1 MLSSTTILKTSSN
14 VAINYQQYI
23 YPIIINKLTTY
34 NYNIKNKNYSSININ
49 SQSIQ
54 FQNEFQKNLKI
65 YNNVKNNNNYDN
77 ISRFFIENNNI
88 DKKVMKHFFSST
100 KLNYARQQQQQQSFK
115 NNESFNE
122 PVGASLLPIINKL
135 QENAALIGS
144 EITLPQIIVVG
155 SQSSGKSS
163 VLENLVGRDF
173 LPRGSGLVTRRPLV
187 LQLYQTSRNNE
198 SEQNYNEENSRDDQY
213 DNDDSEEWGEFGHT
227 GSKKFNFQEIKEE
240 IERETE
246 RIAGPNKDIS
256 SEPIVLKIY
265 SPKVIPLTLVDLPGL
280 TRVAIEDQPPD
291 IEEKIKSM
299 IINHISNPNSIIL
312 AITPANQDIVT
323 SDALKLAQQVD
334 PLGKRTIG
342 VLTKLDLM
350 DKGTDAIDILL
361 GNSVPLNLG
370 FVGVVNRS
378 QQDINNKKPIEQM
391 LVDESKW
398 FDQHPVYHRIT
409 NQLGTKYLAQKCN
422 KILTRHIR
430 DTFPSVK
437 NQIRHLIKKYESDL
451 EKYGEPLPLRVSE
464 KSRLL
469 FDILNEFSRKY
480 RADLDGTNEELVLNE
495 FNGGARIRYI
505 FSKAFQSTTAAA
517 NAIGSG
523 EPFDWLSDQQLK
535 IALRNSGST
544 MFIPQKI
551 FDSLI
556 RKQLE
561 RVREPLIQTS
571 EYVLDELLRILTQA
585 DYSQVLSRFPVL
597 KERIVEVSNNAL
609 RKLVKECNQSI
620 SQMVDAE
627 MSFINTNHP
636 SYIHQL
642 NNLLASSSSSSFVPQ
657 GAFQSSSSTSSS
669 SSLPQNSYN
678 DALNPYNI
686 DRSYPIDNQIKQQQ
700 QQIQQQQQQSY
711 QQQQQQKQQSGF
723 LSRIFGSSSSQ
734 SSSSPPPPP
743 PPRQQQQ
750 QQHEIQIQQQYLK
763 KQNLIVEDKKFNLEQ
778 YGLNDITE
786 DEKKQIY
793 LLRKLLLA
801 YNDIAQFNLQQ
812 NTMKLISLLLI
823 DKSKDI
829 LQKEL
834 IDSLYDQSSVD
845 QLLRE
850 NELVV
855 AKRNE
860 CIYKLDLL
868 KKAKKSLSQS
878 ENSDLLHFV
887 DIKQIFIGNDC
898 TLQFRDYSAIW
909 NVERLRNM
917 AILVVTYQ
925 N

>member
-1 MLSSTTILKTSSN
+1 MLSSTAILKASSD

-23 YPIIINKLTTY
+23 YPIIINKLSTL
-34 NYNIKNKNYSSININ
+34 NYTIKNQKYYS
-49 SQSIQ
+49 QYKYSIQ

-65 YNNVKNNNNYDN
+65 YNNNNKINKNNNNNNNNN
-77 ISRFFIENNNI
+77 ISKFFIENNNNNNNI
-88 DKKVMKHFFSST
+88 DKKVLKHFYSST
-100 KLNYARQQQQQQSFK
+100 KLNYAKQQQQQQLFK
-115 NNESFNE
+115 NNETFNE
-122 PVGASLLPIINKL
+122 TVGASLLPIINKL

-187 LQLYQTSRNNE
+187 LQLYQTSRNNVNE
-198 SEQNYNEENSRDDQY
+198 NEDEYDNNNNNNNNDNYNDN
-213 DNDDSEEWGEFGHT
+213 DNDDNSLEEWGEFGHT
-227 GSKKFNFQEIKEE
+227 GTNRFNFQEIKEE

-265 SPKVIPLTLVDLPGL
+265 SPKVVPLTLVDLPGL
-280 TRVAIEDQPPD
+280 TRLAIEDQPPD

-299 IINHISNPNSIIL
+299 IIDYISNPNSIIL

-361 GNSVPLNLG
+361 GNSIPLSLG

-378 QQDINNKKPIEQM
+378 QQDINNRKPIEQM
-391 LVDESKW
+391 LADEWKW

-422 KILTRHIR
+422 KILTKHIR

-437 NQIRHLIKKYESDL
+437 NQIRQLIKKYESDL
-451 EKYGEPLPLRVSE
+451 EKYGEPIPLRSAE

-469 FDILNEFSRKY
+469 LDILNEFSRKY
-480 RADLDGTNEELVLNE
+480 RADLDGTNEELILNE

-505 FSKAFQSTTAAA
+505 FSKAFQSTTSASASA
-517 NAIGSG
+517 STDNSGG
-523 EPFDWLSDQQLK
+523 EPFGWLSDQQLK

-571 EYVLDELLRILTQA
+571 EIILDELIRILTQA
-585 DYSQVLSRFPVL
+585 DYSHVLSRFPIL
-597 KERIVEVSNNAL
+597 KERIVEVSNNVL

-636 SYIHQL
+636 NYLYQL
-642 NNLLASSSSSSFVPQ
+642 NNLLFSSSSSSFVPP
-657 GAFQSSSSTSSS
+657 SSSSPSSTSTSTSSTSSS
-669 SSLPQNSYN
+669 SLPLPQNSNPYN

-700 QQIQQQQQQSY
+700 QKIQQQQQQQQSY
-711 QQQQQQKQQSGF
+711 QQQQQKQQSGF

-734 SSSSPPPPP
+734 SSPPPPP
-743 PPRQQQQ
+743 KQQQQ
-750 QQHEIQIQQQYLK
+750 QQQQQQQSHEIQIQQQQHLK
-763 KQNLIVEDKKFNLEQ
+763 KQNLIFDDKFKLEQ

-793 LLRKLLLA
+793 LLRRLLLA

-812 NTMKLISLLLI
+812 NTMKLVSLLLI

-878 ENSDLLHFV
+878 ENSDLLH
-887 DIKQIFIGNDC
+887 
-898 TLQFRDYSAIW
+898 LY
-909 NVERLRNM
+909 
-917 AILVVTYQ
+917 
-925 N
+925 

>member
-1 MLSSTTILKTSSN
+1 MLSSTAILKTSSN
-14 VAINYQQYI
+14 AAINYQQYI
-23 YPIIINKLTTY
+23 YPIIINKLSTL
-34 NYNIKNKNYSSININ
+34 NYTIKNKKNYSQSNF
-49 SQSIQ
+49 SIQ
-54 FQNEFQKNLKI
+54 FQNEIQKNLKI
-65 YNNVKNNNNYDN
+65 YNNKINKNINNNSNNNN
-77 ISRFFIENNNI
+77 ISKFFIENNNNNNNNI
-88 DKKVMKHFFSST
+88 DKKILKHFYSST
-100 KLNYARQQQQQQSFK
+100 KLNYAKQQQQLFK
-115 NNESFNE
+115 NNETINE
-122 PVGASLLPIINKL
+122 TVGASLLPIINKL

-187 LQLYQTSRNNE
+187 LQLYQISRNNNNNNNE
-198 SEQNYNEENSRDDQY
+198 NENEDDNEDNGSYNYY
-213 DNDDSEEWGEFGHT
+213 DNEDISEEWGEFGHT
-227 GSKKFNFQEIKEE
+227 GTKRFNFQEIKEE

-256 SEPIVLKIY
+256 SESIVLKIY

-299 IINHISNPNSIIL
+299 IIDYISNPNSIIL

-361 GNSVPLNLG
+361 GNSIPLNLG

-391 LVDESKW
+391 LTDELKW

-422 KILTRHIR
+422 KILTKHIR

-451 EKYGEPLPLRVSE
+451 EKYGEPLPLRSSE

-469 FDILNEFSRKY
+469 LDILNEFSRKY
-480 RADLDGTNEELVLNE
+480 RADLDGTNEELILNE

-505 FSKAFQSTTAAA
+505 FSKAFQSTTAASTS
-517 NAIGSG
+517 GGG
-523 EPFDWLSDQQLK
+523 EPFAWLSDQQLK

-561 RVREPLIQTS
+561 RVREPLVQTS
-571 EYVLDELLRILTQA
+571 EIILDELIRILTQA
-585 DYSQVLSRFPVL
+585 DYSHVLSRFPIL

-636 SYIHQL
+636 NYLYQL
-642 NNLLASSSSSSFVPQ
+642 NNLLFSTSSSSFLPQ
-657 GAFQSSSSTSSS
+657 SNQSTTLSSSSTSSTS
-669 SSLPQNSYN
+669 SLPLPQNSNPYN

-700 QQIQQQQQQSY
+700 QKIQQQQSY
-711 QQQQQQKQQSGF
+711 QQQQQQQQQQQKQQSGF

-734 SSSSPPPPP
+734 SPPPPP
-743 PPRQQQQ
+743 PPKQQQQ
-750 QQHEIQIQQQYLK
+750 QQSHEIQIQQQPQHLK
-763 KQNLIVEDKKFNLEQ
+763 KQNLIFDDKFNLEQ

-793 LLRKLLLA
+793 LLRRLLLA
-801 YNDIAQFNLQQ
+801 YYDIAQFNLQQ

-878 ENSDLLHFV
+878 ENSDLLH
-887 DIKQIFIGNDC
+887 
-898 TLQFRDYSAIW
+898 LY
-909 NVERLRNM
+909 
-917 AILVVTYQ
+917 
-925 N
+925 

>member
-1 MLSSTTILKTSSN
+1 MLSSSSILKTSS

-23 YPIIINKLTTY
+23 YPIIINRLTY
-34 NYNIKNKNYSSININ
+34 NYNIRNKNYKNYSSSNN
-49 SQSIQ
+49 FQSDSIK
-54 FQNEFQKNLKI
+54 FQNEFQNNLKI
-65 YNNVKNNNNYDN
+65 YNKNNNNNININNNNNNNNN
-77 ISRFFIENNNI
+77 ISKFFNNQNI
-88 DKKVMKHFFSST
+88 DKKVMKHFYSST
-100 KLNYARQQQQQQSFK
+100 KLNYARQQQQQLFK
-115 NNESFNE
+115 NNNEVINE
-122 PVGASLLPIINKL
+122 PIGSSLLPIINKL
-135 QENAALIGS
+135 QENASLIGS

-187 LQLYQTSRNNE
+187 LQLYQTTRNSNIDQLQ
-198 SEQNYNEENSRDDQY
+198 EQENEEDDNNNNTI
-213 DNDDSEEWGEFGHT
+213 NDDIDEEWGEFGHSGT
-227 GSKKFNFQEIKEE
+227 KKFNFKEIKEE

-280 TRVAIEDQPPD
+280 TRVAIEDQPPN

-323 SDALKLAQQVD
+323 SDALKLAQEVD

-361 GNSVPLNLG
+361 GNSIPLNLG

-378 QQDINNKKPIEQM
+378 QQDILNKKPIEKM

-398 FDQHPVYHRIT
+398 FDQHPVYNRIT
-409 NQLGTKYLAQKCN
+409 NQLGTQYLAQKCS

-451 EKYGEPLPLRVSE
+451 EKYGEPIPLRVSE

-505 FSKAFQSTTAAA
+505 FSKAFQS
-517 NAIGSG
+517 NNNDHHGLVGGSI
-523 EPFDWLSDQQLK
+523 EEQPFDWLSDQQLK

-585 DYSQVLSRFPVL
+585 DYSNVLSRFPVL
-597 KERIVEVSNNAL
+597 KERIVEVSNNSL
-609 RKLVKECNQSI
+609 RKLLKECNQSI

-636 SYIHQL
+636 SYVHQL
-642 NNLLASSSSSSFVPQ
+642 NNLLASSSSASFVPQ
-657 GAFQSSSSTSSS
+657 GTFPTTSKHLSSSSSSSS
-669 SSLPQNSYN
+669 SSLSQNSNPYN

-686 DRSYPIDNQIKQQQ
+686 DRSYPIDSQIKQQQ
-700 QQIQQQQQQSY
+700 QQIQQQKQY
-711 QQQQQQKQQSGF
+711 QQQNQKQQQPGF
-723 LSRIFGSSSSQ
+723 LSRIFGSSPQ
-734 SSSSPPPPP
+734 QQPQQPQQPPQQL
-743 PPRQQQQ
+743 QQQQ
-750 QQHEIQIQQQYLK
+750 QPQQQYEIQYQQNSK
-763 KQNLIVEDKKFNLEQ
+763 KQQNLIVEDKKFNLEQ

-860 CIYKLDLL
+860 CIYKLELL

-878 ENSDLLHFV
+878 ENSDLLH
-887 DIKQIFIGNDC
+887 
-898 TLQFRDYSAIW
+898 LY
-909 NVERLRNM
+909 
-917 AILVVTYQ
+917 
-925 N
+925 